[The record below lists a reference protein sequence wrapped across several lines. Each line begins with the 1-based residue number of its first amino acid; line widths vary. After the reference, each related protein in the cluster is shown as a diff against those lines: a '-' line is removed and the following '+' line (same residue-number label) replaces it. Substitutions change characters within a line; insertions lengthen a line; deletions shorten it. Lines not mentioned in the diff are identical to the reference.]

1 MEHSKEGIFVV
12 DFDSSLPSAKLIPSL
27 EGVTETGPSTWKA
40 RCPAHEDRSPSL
52 SIKEVE
58 DGQLLIHCHAG
69 CDPASIVSAVGLT
82 LSDLFPPD
90 PYIKSSKHRRK
101 RYKNYRLIV
110 ERARSAAV
118 LCAAYAD
125 HIEKNWRTLSGPLG
139 LDEQDLAI
147 FKGVTEDLMRCF
159 DD

>member
-1 MEHSKEGIFVV
+1 MPVRNSSK
-12 DFDSSLPSAKLIPSL
+12 LPSEKFLEHLEKVVEISPSR
-27 EGVTETGPSTWKA
+27 WKA

-69 CDPASIVSAVGLT
+69 CDPASIVAAVGLT

-90 PYIKSSKHRRK
+90 PYIRSTKHRRK
-101 RYKNYRLIV
+101 PYKNYRLIV

-139 LDEQDLAI
+139 FDEQDLAI
-147 FKGVTEDLMRCF
+147 FKGVTEDLMRLLN
-159 DD
+159 D